1 MDTKRKKSLIAF
13 ILCAALTIVFAAAA
27 GVLLSTAPKNEVIA
41 SADGSTV
48 TRVAR
53 SYADDTWYYG
63 DSAGNLVKMS
73 ADGEEICRTVIT
85 EGRSVRSV
93 ASDPALDV
101 LIVLDED
108 YNLFTVSDDGEELT
122 ATFVRTFSGGYQSLA
137 ADDEYVYF
145 AVPASRYTQFVKYD
159 KNDLAGEP
167 VARGQMY
174 TCFRQGSNYQFQ
186 PVVSGTIV
194 GMYADEDYLYVV
206 TGEGQYHRMAK
217 DFSLNSFPFLSDEEL
232 ADLGATE
239 DSGGIVTIPS
249 DSYDSAL
256 YRTARK
262 QLAASSAAFDAENGR
277 FYIAGVDGEFD
288 ALDLSFEE
296 IEGFNVVLPNTPAT
310 GAMAFHRESGTVYI
324 AYDNISG
331 VTAIDVSGEG
341 SRVLYQANVAF
352 YITNMAVPA
361 GGERL
366 LVICSGNN
374 RDNPDYKEL
383 LSADIG
389 TLADKGLINGLGIAS
404 AVLAAVC
411 AIGAVFTAMLVF
423 RAGFSSR
430 CRIVAKGVVKNW
442 IVYAII
448 FVSMAMLILFCYYPG
463 ISSMILSFFD
473 YTRTNPTM
481 RFNNFENYI
490 EIFTDPANL
499 IAFRNMLIF
508 LLADIVIALVPP
520 AIFALCLIFMRNK
533 HYGTFARVVLFL
545 PSVLPGIATLLIWTR
560 GIYGVDG
567 VLNMVLRLFSGE
579 GFEPVLFLQD
589 HGIVSLIM
597 MGFPFVGSYLIF
609 YGALMNIPPSY
620 YEAAELD
627 GCKLSKRIF
636 SIDLPMISPQIKYVF
651 ILAFIQ
657 SVQNFSRVL
666 MTTDGQFGT
675 QIPIVLMYKRL
686 QEGDYGLS
694 SAYATLMF
702 LVLIVV
708 TIFNMRIKTQ
718 EMEAGS

>member
-1 MDTKRKKSLIAF
+1 MENKKKRSLIAF
-13 ILCAALTIVFAAAA
+13 ILCAAFTIVFAAAA
-27 GVLLSTAPKNEVIA
+27 GVLLSLAPKNEVLS
-41 SADGSTV
+41 SAQGTTV

-53 SYADDTWYYG
+53 SYTEDSWYYG
-63 DSAGNLVKMS
+63 DSAGSLVKMS
-73 ADGEEICRTVIT
+73 ADGDEICRTTIT
-85 EGRSVRSV
+85 EGRAIRSV
-93 ASDPALDV
+93 ASDPALNG

-108 YNLFTVSDDGEELT
+108 YNLFTVADSGDALT
-122 ATFVRTFSGGYQSLA
+122 ATFVRAFSGGYQSLA
-137 ADDEYVYF
+137 VDDEYVYF
-145 AVPASRYTQFVKYD
+145 AVPASRYTQFVKYAKD
-159 KNDLAGEP
+159 DLAGEP
-167 VARGQMY
+167 LARGQMY
-174 TCFRQGSNYQFQ
+174 TCFRQGGNYQFQ
-186 PVVSGTIV
+186 PVISGTIV
-194 GMYADEDYLYVV
+194 GMYADDSYLYVV
-206 TGEGQYHRMAK
+206 TGEGQYHRIAK
-217 DFSLNSFPFLSDEEL
+217 DFSLNDFPFLSEEEL
-232 ADLGATE
+232 AALGATVA
-239 DSGGIVTIPS
+239 SNGTVTLPA

-262 QLAASSAAFDAENGR
+262 QLAAKAAAFDAERGR
-277 FYIAGVDGEFD
+277 FYIAGADGEFD
-288 ALDLSFEE
+288 ALDLSFDE

-310 GAMAFHRESGTVYI
+310 GALAFHRESGTVYV
-324 AYDNISG
+324 AYENISG
-331 VTAIDVSGEG
+331 VTAIDVSGDAPA
-341 SRVLYQANVAF
+341 VLYQADVAF

-361 GGERL
+361 GGNRL

-389 TLADKGLINGLGIAS
+389 TLANKGLLNGLGIA
-404 AVLAAVC
+404 AVALAAVC
-411 AIGAVFTAMLVF
+411 AVGALFTALLVF
-423 RAGFSSR
+423 RSGFSSR
-430 CRIVAKGVVKNW
+430 CRVVARGIGKNW
-442 IVYAII
+442 IVYLII
-448 FVSMAMLILFCYYPG
+448 FGSLAMLILFCYYPG
-463 ISSMILSFFD
+463 ISSMVLSFFD

-490 EIFTDPANL
+490 EIFTDPSNL

-508 LLADIVIALVPP
+508 LLADVVIALVPP
-520 AIFALCLIFMRNK
+520 AVFALCLIFMRNK

-567 VLNMVLRLFSGE
+567 VLNMILRLLRGE
-579 GFEPVLFLQD
+579 GLEPVLFLQD

-609 YGALMNIPPSY
+609 YGALMNIPSSY

-627 GCKLSKRIF
+627 GCKLFKRILW
-636 SIDLPMISPQIKYVF
+636 IDLPMITPQIKYVF

-708 TIFNMRIKTQ
+708 TIFNMKIKTQ

>member
-1 MDTKRKKSLIAF
+1 
-13 ILCAALTIVFAAAA
+13 
-27 GVLLSTAPKNEVIA
+27 
-41 SADGSTV
+41 
-48 TRVAR
+48 
-53 SYADDTWYYG
+53 
-63 DSAGNLVKMS
+63 
-73 ADGEEICRTVIT
+73 
-85 EGRSVRSV
+85 
-93 ASDPALDV
+93 
-101 LIVLDED
+101 
-108 YNLFTVSDDGEELT
+108 
-122 ATFVRTFSGGYQSLA
+122 
-137 ADDEYVYF
+137 
-145 AVPASRYTQFVKYD
+145 
-159 KNDLAGEP
+159 
-167 VARGQMY
+167 
-174 TCFRQGSNYQFQ
+174 
-186 PVVSGTIV
+186 
-194 GMYADEDYLYVV
+194 
-206 TGEGQYHRMAK
+206 
-217 DFSLNSFPFLSDEEL
+217 
-232 ADLGATE
+232 
-239 DSGGIVTIPS
+239 
-249 DSYDSAL
+249 
-256 YRTARK
+256 
-262 QLAASSAAFDAENGR
+262 
-277 FYIAGVDGEFD
+277 
-288 ALDLSFEE
+288 
-296 IEGFNVVLPNTPAT
+296 
-310 GAMAFHRESGTVYI
+310 
-324 AYDNISG
+324 
-331 VTAIDVSGEG
+331 
-341 SRVLYQANVAF
+341 
-352 YITNMAVPA
+352 
-361 GGERL
+361 
-366 LVICSGNN
+366 
-374 RDNPDYKEL
+374 
-383 LSADIG
+383 
-389 TLADKGLINGLGIAS
+389 
-404 AVLAAVC
+404 
-411 AIGAVFTAMLVF
+411 MLV
-423 RAGFSSR
+423 
-430 CRIVAKGVVKNW
+430 
-442 IVYAII
+442 
-448 FVSMAMLILFCYYPG
+448 LFCYYPG

-490 EIFTDPANL
+490 KIFTDSANL
-499 IAFRNMLIF
+499 IAFRNMIIF
-508 LLADIVIALVPP
+508 LLADIIIALVPP

-567 VLNMVLRLFSGE
+567 VLNIILRMFSGE
-579 GFEPVLFLQD
+579 GLEPVLFLQD